1 MCVCVCVINAL
12 QGPSTE
18 HRQISVRVVC
28 GQIICQVK
36 HISSRIQGTEHQA
49 WYYFQLLWLF
59 LGHKLVAFLRR
70 EQEPL
75 HFRFIYGASS

>member
-1 MCVCVCVINAL
+1 MCVCVLNTL

-18 HRQISVRVVC
+18 QISVRVVC

-36 HISSRIQGTEHQA
+36 HISSRIQGTEHQS
-49 WYYFQLLWLF
+49 WYCFQLLWLF